1 MANQVQPPAE
11 KDKTV
16 EKAIWGFIGTALTW
30 LSLFL
35 SGMAVERLGLTSGIL
50 SGILPGETGMLRAE
64 AEECQNNFATVK
76 LERDVCKRT
85 EDTLRTEISRL
96 KAQNTPTP

>member
-1 MANQVQPPAE
+1 MANQVQPPSD
-11 KDKTV
+11 DKTV
-16 EKAIWGFIGTALTW
+16 EKAVWGFVGTALTW

-50 SGILPGETGMLRAE
+50 SGILPGETGQLRTE
-64 AEECQNNFATVK
+64 AEECQSNFATVK
-76 LERDVCKRT
+76 LERDVCKRS

-96 KAQNTPTP
+96 KAANTPAP